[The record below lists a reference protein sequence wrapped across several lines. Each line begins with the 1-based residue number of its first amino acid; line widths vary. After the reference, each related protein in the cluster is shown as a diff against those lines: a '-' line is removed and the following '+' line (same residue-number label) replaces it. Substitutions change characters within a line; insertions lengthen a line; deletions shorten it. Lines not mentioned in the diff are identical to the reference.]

1 MLLPAETLETL
12 LPGRLKI
19 YQKKKGVR
27 FSTDAVLL
35 SYFANVHQGERVLE
49 IGTGSGVIAL
59 LLAFVKGANVTAVEI
74 QKEYADMA
82 RRSVLLNQMEENIQV
97 VEGDVRSLR
106 LSDSRYDVVVS
117 NPPFYPYQKEARRQ
131 GDARRIPVMR
141 EKYLTLEELS
151 EATHRHLLP
160 NGRIYMIYPAERREE
175 WIHAMKSVNIHL
187 KSEIVVYPQTN
198 APPSRVLLEGVR
210 EKPVSIET
218 DSLVLRSQGTETE
231 EMINIYRSLGYF
243 EESR

>member
-1 MLLPAETLETL
+1 MFLPAETLETL

-82 RRSVLLNQMEENIQV
+82 RRSVLLNQLGENIQV

-106 LSDSRYDVVVS
+106 LSSSRYDVVVS

-131 GDARRIPVMR
+131 GDAARIPAMR

-151 EATHRHLLP
+151 EAVHRHLSVK
-160 NGRIYMIYPAERREE
+160 GRVYMIYPAERREE
-175 WIHAMKSVNIHL
+175 WIRAMKSVNIHL

-198 APPSRVLLEGVR
+198 ASPSRVLLEGVR